1 MNMVEWRE
9 KNGNLNFLGLSD
21 RRVSEKADLKVFL
34 ITNSDASEPVT
45 GLDKYKGSLLLYMF
59 RE

>member
-1 MNMVEWRE
+1 MVI
-9 KNGNLNFLGLSD
+9 LNFLGLSD